1 MGGLS
6 GNIGNGGLRDRIAG
20 NVEADHSSSLA
31 ETDKKVEYN
40 SCIAVHACSRN
51 SIFLLR
57 TLQISYLD
65 LQLLQITFANSP
77 TRLKP
82 AGIVPLDVCWRRI
95 RK

>member
-31 ETDKKVEYN
+31 ETDNKVEYN

-51 SIFLLR
+51 PIFLVQR
-57 TLQISYLD
+57 VQMSDLD
-65 LQLLQITFANSP
+65 LQVLQITFANSP

-82 AGIVPLDVCWRRI
+82 AGIVRLDVCWRRI